1 MLVGLGFKPLY
12 AAACADRQYRTGGVW
27 CDGHS
32 DIVAARS
39 QASMPLRLARWPV
52 ASCLS

>member
-1 MLVGLGFKPLY
+1 MGLGFKPLY
-12 AAACADRQYRTGGVW
+12 AAGLCLIAIPHGGVW